1 MKLSDDIKNKIKD
14 EFNHWIEIQ
23 YAGKTKEERQKF
35 GQFFTPPELTI
46 RMIEKF
52 SDLKGNILDP
62 TVGCGGLLA
71 ACIIAGANPRK
82 CYGIE
87 LDEQIILLCRDRLA
101 KLGVP
106 RNNIK
111 LGDAL
116 KQESYEFD
124 EKFESKSILYLKIED
139 LGFSKVNVIIEI
151 YSKNEKIS
159 KKQWL
164 IELSKN
170 DGILKK
176 KFEEIYKIINVIND
190 KEKDVYLCGEDIKID
205 NRLTFLKAFFKKYLA
220 ISFKIND
227 NKIIRI

>member
-1 MKLSDDIKNKIKD
+1 
-14 EFNHWIEIQ
+14 
-23 YAGKTKEERQKF
+23 
-35 GQFFTPPELTI
+35 
-46 RMIEKF
+46 MIEKF

-124 EKFESKSILYLKIED
+124 EKFESKSILYLKIEY
-139 LGFSKVNVIIEI
+139 LGFLLDLLSG
-151 YSKNEKIS
+151 IS
-159 KKQWL
+159 SDFL
-164 IELSKN
+164 HV
-170 DGILKK
+170 
-176 KFEEIYKIINVIND
+176 FESYQ
-190 KEKDVYLCGEDIKID
+190 
-205 NRLTFLKAFFKKYLA
+205 NRFFYHTP
-220 ISFKIND
+220 N
-227 NKIIRI
+227 